1 VIMSGDNINDELLDH
16 LNKIKRLYCENDFL
30 IPSSSVHS
38 LVFRYQEMMLVSE
51 RLQASTDHLTSVLKC
66 QDNGFTSLET
76 VKTKLVDIS
85 IIKARNIISKVANVS
100 TVNKFLTFWTKSFS
114 TMTTILETA
123 LQVFNINPQGVL
135 FPAKPDCR
143 SEEIMEIS
151 QKIINIDVSCFY
163 GELQSFHLRGDCA
176 FFTRCLHSFM
186 LFYCDNLELNLTSLK
201 KVLHSLRCL
210 TDREMMADKV
220 INISR
225 EVNILSMVKPV
236 LELSSSRMELSSSML
251 WPGGSNLWLC
261 GSGVGTINVGVQS
274 RFFAQ
279 DSETV

>member
-1 VIMSGDNINDELLDH
+1 MSGDNINDELLDQ

-38 LVFRYQEMMLVSE
+38 LVFRYQEMMLVSK
-51 RLQASTDHLTSVLKC
+51 RLQASTGHLTSVLKC

-123 LQVFNINPQGVL
+123 LQVFNINPQVTLLIMLQESERKTKKNSVQGVL

-151 QKIINIDVSCFY
+151 KKIINIDVSCFY

-176 FFTRCLHSFM
+176 FFTRCLHSLM
-186 LFYCDNLELNLTSLK
+186 LFYCDNLELNLTVRK
-201 KVLHSLRCL
+201 
-210 TDREMMADKV
+210 
-220 INISR
+220 I
-225 EVNILSMVKPV
+225 
-236 LELSSSRMELSSSML
+236 
-251 WPGGSNLWLC
+251 
-261 GSGVGTINVGVQS
+261 
-274 RFFAQ
+274 F
-279 DSETV
+279 

>member
-1 VIMSGDNINDELLDH
+1 MSGDNINDELLDH

-51 RLQASTDHLTSVLKC
+51 RLQASTGHLTSVLKC
-66 QDNGFTSLET
+66 RENGFTSLET

-100 TVNKFLTFWTKSFS
+100 TVNKFLTLWTKSFS

-123 LQVFNINPQGVL
+123 LQVFNINPQVTLIIMLQESEKKKNYFFCLFRKKNNFYYVQGVL

-186 LFYCDNLELNLTSLK
+186 LFYCDNLELNLTVRK
-201 KVLHSLRCL
+201 
-210 TDREMMADKV
+210 
-220 INISR
+220 I
-225 EVNILSMVKPV
+225 
-236 LELSSSRMELSSSML
+236 
-251 WPGGSNLWLC
+251 
-261 GSGVGTINVGVQS
+261 
-274 RFFAQ
+274 F
-279 DSETV
+279 